1 MAIVFLSMGM
11 VVSTAMTPVTLMAET
26 ATTGA
31 TMCSSTKS
39 MMSPAMTDAVPM
51 MPVMSSSLM
60 AVMPSSM
67 MAVMPSSVMAMV
79 CSTSMAAKS
88 MWRRRMVRAWVRYHG
103 EDALYQCMEVVSPFV
118 TTKTTMWVVSSAMT
132 MLSMVSMI
140 AMSIRRRMMMNHFLD
155 KT

>member
-1 MAIVFLSMGM
+1 MGM

-31 TMCSSTKS
+31 TMSSSTKS

-67 MAVMPSSVMAMV
+67 MAVMPSVMAMM
-79 CSTSMAAKS
+79 CSTSMAAKA
-88 MWRRRMVRAWVRYHG
+88 MWRRRRMVRAWVRYHG
-103 EDALYQCMEVVSPFV
+103 EDALYQCMEVVSPYV